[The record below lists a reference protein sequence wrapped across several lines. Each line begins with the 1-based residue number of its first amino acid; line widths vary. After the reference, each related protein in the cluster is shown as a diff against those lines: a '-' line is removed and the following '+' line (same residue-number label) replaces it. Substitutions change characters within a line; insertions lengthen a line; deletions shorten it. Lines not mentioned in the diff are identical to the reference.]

1 MELRQLR
8 YLVGISEAGS
18 VLGASKTLHVAQPA
32 LSHQVASLERELG
45 VRLFVRTHRGV
56 TLTEAGRN
64 VVEHARVVLQ
74 DVERVKTSARVSGG
88 DVTGEVVVGLPTTVA
103 LIATL
108 PLLNA
113 TREQYPGIRLKLI
126 ESHSG
131 FLSEWLRSGRLDVAF
146 LFEGS
151 GASGIA
157 ERRLL
162 EERLVCVERPGQ
174 GEHRRRVSL
183 KAVAGRPLMLP
194 ARGHG
199 LRRIVDDACMR
210 AGLTLDIVAEIDSLP
225 NIKKAVEAGH
235 AATILSPGAVSEEV
249 AAGRLSMA
257 TITHPALLR
266 RVVCATSLTRPMTGA
281 SEAFIALATSVM
293 KRMVAM
299 KEWPA
304 IWIG

>member
-8 YLVGISEAGS
+8 YLVGISEVGS
-18 VLGASKTLHVAQPA
+18 FLGASKVLHVAQPA
-32 LSHQVASLERELG
+32 LSQHVASLERELG
-45 VRLFVRTHRGV
+45 VMLFTRTHRGV
-56 TLTEAGRN
+56 TLTEAGRH

-74 DVERVKTSARVSGG
+74 DVERVKMSARISGGEVSG
-88 DVTGEVVVGLPTTVA
+88 DVVVGLPTTVA

-108 PLLNA
+108 PLLTA
-113 TREQYPGIRLKLI
+113 TRQQHPGIRLKLI

-131 FLSEWLRSGRLDVAF
+131 FLGEWLRAGRLDLAF

-151 GASGIA
+151 ELAGTT
-157 ERRLL
+157 ERTLL
-162 EERLVCVERPGQ
+162 EERLVYAVRPDQAPGL
-174 GEHRRRVSL
+174 GRITLR
-183 KAVAGRPLMLP
+183 AVARRPLLLP
-194 ARGHG
+194 AKGHG
-199 LRRIVDDACMR
+199 LRRIIDEACSR

-249 AAGRLSMA
+249 AAGRLAMA

-266 RVVCATSLTRPMTGA
+266 RVVCATSLTRPMTSA
-281 SEAFIALATSVM
+281 TEAFIALATRVM
-293 KRMVAM
+293 HGMVAK

-304 IWIG
+304 QWIG